1 MAPAWRLSAAV
12 GSGRIFYETFL
23 GDGNMYITQVGLA
36 HALGR
41 ATLLRADGAF
51 RSEAVDSEAYSWREF
66 IVGTSAT
73 RELSRGFLATA
84 GSTYRLRRYDRP
96 IAAFGPEARQD
107 GTLAGRM
114 KVSNRHVELFGFM
127 AEPRSVMNA
136 GAAISYQL
144 RELSTFLSP
153 LSRSDGHDCFGLI
166 DELVPGLATGLND
179 GVVIFE
185 DAVREPVLSE
195 VLSDVLDRV

>member
-1 MAPAWRLSAAV
+1 MYSRAAGIALSGNWHVAPAWRLSAAV
-12 GSGRIFYETFL
+12 GSERIFYETFL
-23 GDGNMYITQVGLA
+23 DDGNMYITQVELA

-51 RSEAVDSEAYSWREF
+51 RREAVDSEAYSWREF

-73 RELSRGFLATA
+73 RELSRGILATT

-127 AEPRSVMNA
+127 AELTVSHERRSSNLIPTA
-136 GAAISYQL
+136 GITDL
-144 RELSTFLSP
+144 CEPTFSI
-153 LSRSDGHDCFGLI
+153 RW
-166 DELVPGLATGLND
+166 T
-179 GVVIFE
+179 
-185 DAVREPVLSE
+185 
-195 VLSDVLDRV
+195 